1 MAEMLSPGVYVSEID
16 YSEYVSESST
26 CIIGMVGGARR
37 GPIGVPTLV
46 TTQAQM
52 VSLFGKPI
60 EGDYGVYS
68 ALAALTKASQLYYTR
83 VVRGGIKASA
93 GVLGTNKVLYKAKES
108 GDTYNGLQI
117 SQSALS
123 DEVFKVIVKSTKGEE
138 LESFD
143 NLSLS
148 GTSSNYVESII
159 NGNSNYITASVQYS
173 GTIKEMDFTLEGG
186 SGSGSYARAGVE
198 GKDKLTFRSK
208 YYDSDLNGCTV
219 VISEVDNYGYFDI
232 TVKNSDE
239 LIESW
244 ASVCL
249 DTDSDRYIETIINSG
264 SSRIVVTVN
273 DDESI
278 TLEENSMSFS
288 GGDDGVDG
296 ISVED
301 IIGEETSTGIYAVS
315 NPETIDIDIL
325 TVPGW
330 SDSKVVAAG
339 ISVCEDRGDCLYIVD
354 PPFGLS
360 AQDIIAWSNGT
371 GSYVHTGFDSSY
383 AALYWPW
390 VKVSDSYT
398 KKNVWLPPSGYVAAQ
413 YAYNDE
419 VGHPWTAPA
428 GLDRGTMSK
437 PIGLELNPTKG
448 ERDAVYGN
456 RNVVNPIVNFLSS
469 GITIWGQKTMQR
481 KPSSLDRVNVRR
493 LMNYLKKTIELSTRY
508 YVFEQNVESTW
519 ERWTT
524 MVDPILSDIRTQ
536 GGIYDYKIEIQP
548 TDNEVENN
556 QMPASVS
563 IKPTKTAEF
572 IPLTF
577 NIMPYTA
584 TFDE

>member
-173 GTIKEMDFTLEGG
+173 GTVKEVDFTLEGG